1 MSQRAGRSNLGCLV
15 TLLVISVIIYLGVKI
30 GEVYW
35 RAYEFRDAM
44 RQEVRFASQ
53 ISDDRM
59 LLHLRALADTIGL
72 PEEAKQIRISRSTN
86 RIVVEASYS
95 ESVELPLVVRRFHFN
110 PRAEG
115 TY

>member
-72 PEEAKQIRISRSTN
+72 PEEAKQIRISRSAN

-95 ESVELPLVVRRFHFN
+95 ESVELPLVVRRFHFS